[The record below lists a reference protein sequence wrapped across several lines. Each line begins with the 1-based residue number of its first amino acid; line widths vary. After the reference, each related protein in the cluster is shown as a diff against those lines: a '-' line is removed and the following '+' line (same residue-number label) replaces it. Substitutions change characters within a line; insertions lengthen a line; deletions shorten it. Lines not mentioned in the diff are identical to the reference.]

1 VPGGSDASPADSARP
16 SYTTS
21 EDRLQG
27 REPFSWRYRCR
38 LDADDRGQAPAPE
51 RTAVGD
57 LTGGELVARV
67 LAREGVGAI
76 FTLCGGHVLPI
87 YDACLRH
94 GIRVVDVRHEQ
105 AAAHA
110 ADAWA
115 RLTRA
120 LGVAVVVPGPGVT
133 DAVTGVANAFAA
145 RSPLLLIGGASPLG
159 LKGRGALQEMEQVA
173 LLRPI
178 TKGAWAVPEPRLIPE
193 YLGRAIDVALAGQP
207 GPVFVEI
214 AVDLLMSTV
223 DERDAPLP
231 VPGAR
236 GRPAPS
242 PAAVERVATLLA
254 NAERPAIVAGSGV
267 YWDGG
272 WDALA
277 RLAERVALPVFMN
290 GMGRGCLPHDHPVA
304 FQLARG
310 LALREADLV
319 LVLGTPLDFR
329 LGYGQAPVIGD
340 GAQVVMVDAEGG
352 DFGRNRPLAEGIA
365 ADVRLTLEALCAAM
379 PARLPG
385 RTESWRRQLR
395 DKEDAERARH
405 AALAASDR
413 TPISHYRLAAEL
425 AAVMDERTCL
435 VADGG
440 DVVTCASKI
449 VPLSR
454 PAQWLD
460 PGPLGVLGVG
470 PPFALAAKALH
481 PEWRVLLLSGDGALG
496 LNGMELETAVR
507 FDLPLVCIVGN
518 DGGWGMIRSVQQSFY
533 GRERTVAT
541 SLPFT
546 RYDRLVEALGGAG
559 ETIEDPR
566 RLRPAL
572 ERALAGGRVACLNV
586 ILDPDAYRREGGG
599 SLAI

>member
-1 VPGGSDASPADSARP
+1 MA
-16 SYTTS
+16 
-21 EDRLQG
+21 
-27 REPFSWRYRCR
+27 
-38 LDADDRGQAPAPE
+38 
-51 RTAVGD
+51 D

-67 LAREGVGAI
+67 LAREGVTAI

-94 GIRVVDVRHEQ
+94 GIRIIDVRHEQ

-115 RLTRA
+115 RLTRG

-133 DAVTGVANAFAA
+133 DAVTGVANAHAA
-145 RSPLLLIGGASPLG
+145 RSPLLLIGGGSPLG
-159 LKGRGALQEMEQVA
+159 LKGRGALQEMDQVS
-173 LLRPI
+173 LLTPI
-178 TKGAWAVPEPRLIPE
+178 TKGVWAVPEPRLISE
-193 YLGRAIDVALAGQP
+193 YLAHAIDVALTGQP

-214 AVDLLMSTV
+214 AIDLLMSTV

-231 VPGAR
+231 APGAR
-236 GRPAPS
+236 GRPAPAS
-242 PAAVERVATLLA
+242 EAVDRMAALLTS
-254 NAERPAIVAGSGV
+254 AERPAIVAGSGV
-267 YWDGG
+267 YWDGA

-277 RLAERVALPVFMN
+277 GLAERAGLPVFTN
-290 GMGRGCLPHDHPVA
+290 GMGRGCLPHDHPMA

-310 LALREADLV
+310 LALREADVV

-329 LGYGQAPVIGD
+329 LGYGQAPVFGD
-340 GAQVVMVDAEGG
+340 GAQVVMVDADGR
-352 DFGRNRPLAEGIA
+352 DFGRNRTLAEGLA
-365 ADVRLTLEALCAAM
+365 ADV
-379 PARLPG
+379 G
-385 RTESWRRQLR
+385 RTLAALHATLTAGRSARTEGWRRRLR
-395 DKEDAERARH
+395 DKEEAERQKQAL
-405 AALAASDR
+405 LAASDQ
-413 TPISHYRLAAEL
+413 TPITHYRLAAEL

-481 PEWRVLLLSGDGALG
+481 PDWRVLLLSGDGAFG

-507 FDLPLVCIVGN
+507 FDLPLVCVVGN
-518 DGGWGMIRSVQQSFY
+518 DGGWGMIRSVQQTFY
-533 GRERTVAT
+533 GRERTVGT

-546 RYDRLVEALGGAG
+546 RYDRLAEALGGDG

-572 ERALAGGRVACLNV
+572 ERALGSGRVACLNV

>member
-1 VPGGSDASPADSARP
+1 MA
-16 SYTTS
+16 
-21 EDRLQG
+21 
-27 REPFSWRYRCR
+27 
-38 LDADDRGQAPAPE
+38 
-51 RTAVGD
+51 D

-94 GIRVVDVRHEQ
+94 GIRIIDVRHEQ

-115 RLTRA
+115 RLTRS

-133 DAVTGVANAFAA
+133 DAVTGVANAHAA
-145 RSPLLLIGGASPLG
+145 RSPLLLIGGGSPLG
-159 LKGRGALQEMEQVA
+159 LKGRGALQEMDQVS

-178 TKGAWAVPEPRLIPE
+178 TKGAWAVPEPRLISE
-193 YLGRAIDVALAGQP
+193 YLARAIDVALTGQP

-223 DERDAPLP
+223 DEADAPWP
-231 VPGAR
+231 PPGAR
-236 GRPAPS
+236 GRPAPDARAIDQV
-242 PAAVERVATLLA
+242 AALLA
-254 NAERPAIVAGSGV
+254 GAERPAIVAGSGV
-267 YWDGG
+267 YWDGAWG
-272 WDALA
+272 ALA
-277 RLAERVALPVFMN
+277 RLAERTGTPVFTN
-290 GMGRGCLPHDHPVA
+290 GMGRGCLPHDHPMA

-310 LALREADLV
+310 LALREADAV

-329 LGYGQAPVIGD
+329 LGYGQTPVFGE
-340 GAQVVMVDAEGG
+340 GAQVVMVDAEGA
-352 DFGRNRPLAEGIA
+352 DFGRNR
-365 ADVRLTLEALCAAM
+365 TLDALHATVPAGL
-379 PARLPG
+379 PAR
-385 RTESWRRQLR
+385 TAAWRRRLR
-395 DKEDAERARH
+395 EKEDAERAKQAH
-405 AALAASDR
+405 LAASDQ
-413 TPISHYRLAAEL
+413 TPITHYRLAAEL
-425 AAVMDERTCL
+425 AAVMDDRTCL

-481 PEWRVLLLSGDGALG
+481 PEWRVLLLSGDGAFG

-507 FDLPLVCIVGN
+507 FDLPLVCVVGN
-518 DGGWGMIRSVQQSFY
+518 DGGWGMIRTVQQAFY
-533 GRERTVAT
+533 GRERMVAT
-541 SLPFT
+541 SLPYT
-546 RYDRLVEALGGAG
+546 RYDRLAEALGGEG
-559 ETIEDPR
+559 EAIEDPR

-572 ERALAGGRVACLNV
+572 ERALGSGRVACLNV

-599 SLAI
+599 SMAI

>member
-1 VPGGSDASPADSARP
+1 MA
-16 SYTTS
+16 
-21 EDRLQG
+21 
-27 REPFSWRYRCR
+27 
-38 LDADDRGQAPAPE
+38 
-51 RTAVGD
+51 D

-94 GIRVVDVRHEQ
+94 GIRVIDVRHEQ

-115 RLTRA
+115 RLTRG

-133 DAVTGVANAFAA
+133 DAVTGVANANAA
-145 RSPLLLIGGASPLG
+145 RSPLLLIGGGSPLG
-159 LKGRGALQEMEQVA
+159 LKGRGALQEMDQVS
-173 LLRPI
+173 LMRPI

-193 YLGRAIDVALAGQP
+193 YLARAVDVALSGQP

-223 DERDAPLP
+223 DERDAVLP
-231 VPGAR
+231 APGAR
-236 GRPAPS
+236 GRPAP
-242 PAAVERVATLLA
+242 PADAIDQVAALLA
-254 NAERPAIVAGSGV
+254 TSTRPAIVAGSGV
-267 YWDGG
+267 YWDGA
-272 WDALA
+272 WTALS
-277 RLAERVALPVFMN
+277 RLAERAGVPVFPN
-290 GMGRGCLPHDHPVA
+290 GMGRGCLPHEHPMA
-304 FQLARG
+304 YQLARG
-310 LALREADLV
+310 LGLREADVV

-329 LGYGQAPVIGD
+329 LGYGQAPVFGED
-340 GAQVVMVDAEGG
+340 ARVVMVDAEGA
-352 DFGRNRPLAEGIA
+352 DFGRNRTLAAGIA
-365 ADVRLTLEALCAAM
+365 ADVGQTLAALEAA
-379 PARLPG
+379 LPG
-385 RTESWRRQLR
+385 GAAARTESWRRRLR
-395 DKEDAERARH
+395 DKEDAERAKQM
-405 AALAASDR
+405 ALAASDQ
-413 TPISHYRLAAEL
+413 TPITHYRLAAEL
-425 AAVMDERTCL
+425 AAVMSERTCL

-454 PAQWLD
+454 PGQWLD

-481 PEWRVLLLSGDGALG
+481 PEWSVLLLSGDGAFG

-507 FDLPLVCIVGN
+507 FDLPLVCVVGN
-518 DGGWGMIRSVQQSFY
+518 DGGWGMIRSVQQTFY

-546 RYDRLVEALGGAG
+546 RYDRVAEALGGVG

-572 ERALAGGRVACLNV
+572 ERALGSRRVVCLNV

>member
-1 VPGGSDASPADSARP
+1 MA
-16 SYTTS
+16 
-21 EDRLQG
+21 
-27 REPFSWRYRCR
+27 
-38 LDADDRGQAPAPE
+38 
-51 RTAVGD
+51 D

-76 FTLCGGHVLPI
+76 FTLCGGHILPI

-94 GIRVVDVRHEQ
+94 GIRIIDVRHEQ

-115 RLTRA
+115 RLTRG

-133 DAVTGVANAFAA
+133 DAVTGVANAHAA
-145 RSPLLLIGGASPLG
+145 RSPLLLIGGGSPLG
-159 LKGRGALQEMEQVA
+159 LKGRGALQEMDQVS
-173 LLRPI
+173 LLAPI

-193 YLGRAIDVALAGQP
+193 FLARAIDLALSGRP

-223 DERDAPLP
+223 DEDDAR
-231 VPGAR
+231 VPPAGPRA
-236 GRPAPS
+236 RPAPEGES
-242 PAAVERVATLLA
+242 IDRVASLLA
-254 NAERPAIVAGSGV
+254 GAERPAIVAGSGV
-267 YWDGG
+267 YWDGA
-272 WDALA
+272 WESLA
-277 RLAERVALPVFMN
+277 RLAERAGLPVFTN
-290 GMGRGCLPHDHPVA
+290 GMGRGCLPHDHPMA

-310 LALREADLV
+310 LALRDADVV

-329 LGYGQAPVIGD
+329 LGYGQAPVFGE
-340 GAQVVMVDAEGG
+340 GAQVVMVDADGS
-352 DFGRNRPLAEGIA
+352 DFGRNRTLAASIA
-365 ADVRLTLEALCAAM
+365 ADVCGTLEALDASV
-379 PARLPG
+379 PARLAS
-385 RTESWRRQLR
+385 RTEGWRRRLR
-395 DKEDAERARH
+395 DKEDADRMKQ

-413 TPISHYRLAAEL
+413 SPISHYRLAAEL
-425 AAVMDERTCL
+425 AAVMGERTCL

-470 PPFALAAKALH
+470 PPFAVAAKALH
-481 PEWRVLLLSGDGALG
+481 PEWDVLLLSGDGAFG

-507 FDLPLVCIVGN
+507 FGLPLVCVVGN
-518 DGGWGMIRSVQQSFY
+518 DGGWGMIRSVQQTFY

-541 SLPFT
+541 SLPFS
-546 RYDRLVEALGGAG
+546 RYDRLVEAMGGEG
-559 ETIEDPR
+559 ETIEEPR

-572 ERALAGGRVACLNV
+572 ERALASGRVACLNV

>member
-1 VPGGSDASPADSARP
+1 MA
-16 SYTTS
+16 
-21 EDRLQG
+21 
-27 REPFSWRYRCR
+27 
-38 LDADDRGQAPAPE
+38 
-51 RTAVGD
+51 D

-76 FTLCGGHVLPI
+76 FTLCGGHILPI

-94 GIRVVDVRHEQ
+94 GIRIIDVRHEQ

-115 RLTRA
+115 RLTRG

-133 DAVTGVANAFAA
+133 DAVTGVANAHAA
-145 RSPLLLIGGASPLG
+145 RSPLLLIGGGSPLG
-159 LKGRGALQEMEQVA
+159 LKGRGALQEMDQVS
-173 LLRPI
+173 LLAPI

-193 YLGRAIDVALAGQP
+193 YLARAIDLALSGRP

-214 AVDLLMSTV
+214 AIDLLMSTV
-223 DERDAPLP
+223 DEDDAR
-231 VPGAR
+231 VPPPGPR
-236 GRPAPS
+236 ERPAPDALS
-242 PAAVERVATLLA
+242 IDRVAALLA
-254 NAERPAIVAGSGV
+254 GAARPAVVAGSGV
-267 YWDGG
+267 YWDGA
-272 WDALA
+272 WEALG
-277 RLAERVALPVFMN
+277 RLAERAGLPVFTN
-290 GMGRGCLPHDHPVA
+290 GMGRGCLPHDHPMA

-310 LALREADLV
+310 LALREADV
-319 LVLGTPLDFR
+319 VIVLGTPLDFR
-329 LGYGQAPVIGD
+329 LGYGQAPVFGE
-340 GAQVVMVDAEGG
+340 GAEVVMVDADGA
-352 DFGRNRPLAEGIA
+352 DFGRNRTLAAGIA
-365 ADVRLTLEALCAAM
+365 ADVRGTLEALHASV
-379 PARLPG
+379 PARLPS
-385 RTESWRRQLR
+385 RTDEWRRRLR
-395 DKEDAERARH
+395 DKEDAERMKQT
-405 AALAASDR
+405 ALAVSDSS
-413 TPISHYRLAAEL
+413 PISHYRLAAEL
-425 AAVMDERTCL
+425 AAVMGERTCL

-470 PPFALAAKALH
+470 PPFAVAAKALH
-481 PEWRVLLLSGDGALG
+481 PEWDVVLLSGDGAFG

-507 FDLPLVCIVGN
+507 FGLPLVCVVGN
-518 DGGWGMIRSVQQSFY
+518 DGGWGMIRSVQQTFY

-541 SLPFT
+541 SLPFS
-546 RYDRLVEALGGAG
+546 RYDRLVEAMGGEG
-559 ETIEDPR
+559 ETIEEPR

-572 ERALAGGRVACLNV
+572 ERALASGRVTCLNV

>member
-1 VPGGSDASPADSARP
+1 MA
-16 SYTTS
+16 
-21 EDRLQG
+21 
-27 REPFSWRYRCR
+27 
-38 LDADDRGQAPAPE
+38 
-51 RTAVGD
+51 D

-67 LAREGVGAI
+67 LAREGVAAI
-76 FTLCGGHVLPI
+76 FTLCGGHVLSI

-94 GIRVVDVRHEQ
+94 GIRIIDVRHEQ

-115 RLTRA
+115 RLTRG

-133 DAVTGVANAFAA
+133 DAVTGVANAHAA
-145 RSPLLLIGGASPLG
+145 RSPLLLIGGGSPLG
-159 LKGRGALQEMEQVA
+159 LKGRGALQEMDQVS
-173 LLRPI
+173 LLAPI
-178 TKGAWAVPEPRLIPE
+178 TKGAWAVPEPRLISE
-193 YLGRAIDVALAGQP
+193 YLSRAIDVALTGQP

-214 AVDLLMSTV
+214 AIDLLMSTA

-231 VPGAR
+231 APGAR
-236 GRPAPS
+236 GRPAPA
-242 PAAVERVATLLA
+242 PDAVERVAALLA
-254 NAERPAIVAGSGV
+254 SAERPAVVAGSGV
-267 YWDGG
+267 YWDGA

-277 RLAERVALPVFMN
+277 GLAERAGLPVFTN
-290 GMGRGCLPHDHPVA
+290 GMGRGCVPHDHPMA

-310 LALREADLV
+310 LALREADVV

-329 LGYGQAPVIGD
+329 LGYGQAPAFGD
-340 GAQVVMVDAEGG
+340 GAQVVMVDADGR
-352 DFGRNRPLAEGIA
+352 DFGRNRTLAEGLA
-365 ADVRLTLEALCAAM
+365 ADVGRTLSALHAAL
-379 PARLPG
+379 PAGLSA
-385 RTESWRRQLR
+385 RTESWRRRLR
-395 DKEDAERARH
+395 EKEEAERQKQAV
-405 AALAASDR
+405 LSASDQ
-413 TPISHYRLAAEL
+413 TPITHYRLAAEL
-425 AAVMDERTCL
+425 AAVMDGRTCL

-470 PPFALAAKALH
+470 PPFALAAKALQ
-481 PEWRVLLLSGDGALG
+481 PDRRVLLLSGDGAFG

-507 FDLPLVCIVGN
+507 FDLPLVCVVGN
-518 DGGWGMIRSVQQSFY
+518 DGGWGMIRSVQQTFY
-533 GRERTVAT
+533 GRERAVAT

-546 RYDRLVEALGGAG
+546 RYDRLVEALGGEG

-572 ERALAGGRVACLNV
+572 ERALGSGRVACLNV

>member
-1 VPGGSDASPADSARP
+1 MA
-16 SYTTS
+16 
-21 EDRLQG
+21 
-27 REPFSWRYRCR
+27 
-38 LDADDRGQAPAPE
+38 
-51 RTAVGD
+51 D

-94 GIRVVDVRHEQ
+94 GIRIIDVRHEQ

-115 RLTRA
+115 RLTRG

-133 DAVTGVANAFAA
+133 DAVTGVANAHAA
-145 RSPLLLIGGASPLG
+145 RSPLLLVGGGSPLG
-159 LKGRGALQEMEQVA
+159 LKGRGALQEMDQVS
-173 LLRPI
+173 LLAPI
-178 TKGAWAVPEPRLIPE
+178 TKGAWAVPEPRLISE
-193 YLGRAIDVALAGQP
+193 YLARAIDVALTGQP

-214 AVDLLMSTV
+214 AIDLLMSTV

-231 VPGAR
+231 APGVR
-236 GRPAPS
+236 GRAAPAPD
-242 PAAVERVATLLA
+242 AVDRVAALLA
-254 NAERPAIVAGSGV
+254 SAERPAIVAGSGV
-267 YWDGG
+267 YWDGA
-272 WDALA
+272 WDALTG
-277 RLAERVALPVFMN
+277 LAERAGAPVFTN
-290 GMGRGCLPHDHPVA
+290 GMGRGCLPHDHPMA

-310 LALREADLV
+310 LALREADVV

-329 LGYGQAPVIGD
+329 LGYGQAPAFGD
-340 GAQVVMVDAEGG
+340 GARVVMVDADGR
-352 DFGRNRPLAEGIA
+352 DFGRNRTLAEGIA
-365 ADVRLTLEALCAAM
+365 ADVGRTLAALHAAV
-379 PARLPG
+379 PAGLPG
-385 RTESWRRQLR
+385 RTEGWRRRLR
-395 DKEDAERARH
+395 DKERAERRKQDV
-405 AALAASDR
+405 LAASDQ
-413 TPISHYRLAAEL
+413 TPITHYRLAAEL

-470 PPFALAAKALH
+470 PPFALAAKALR
-481 PEWRVLLLSGDGALG
+481 PDRRVLLLSGDGAFG

-507 FDLPLVCIVGN
+507 FDLPLVCVVGN
-518 DGGWGMIRSVQQSFY
+518 DGGWGMIRSVQQTFY

-546 RYDRLVEALGGAG
+546 RYDRLAEALGGEG
-559 ETIEDPR
+559 ETVEDPR

-572 ERALAGGRVACLNV
+572 EHALGGGRVACLNV

>member
-1 VPGGSDASPADSARP
+1 MA
-16 SYTTS
+16 
-21 EDRLQG
+21 
-27 REPFSWRYRCR
+27 
-38 LDADDRGQAPAPE
+38 
-51 RTAVGD
+51 D

-76 FTLCGGHVLPI
+76 FTLCGGHILPI

-94 GIRVVDVRHEQ
+94 GIRIIDVRHEQ

-115 RLTRA
+115 RLTRG

-133 DAVTGVANAFAA
+133 DAVTGVANAHAA
-145 RSPLLLIGGASPLG
+145 RSPLLLIGGGSPLG
-159 LKGRGALQEMEQVA
+159 LKGRGALQEMDQVS
-173 LLRPI
+173 LLAPI

-193 YLGRAIDVALAGQP
+193 YLARAIDVALSGRP

-223 DERDAPLP
+223 DEDDAR
-231 VPGAR
+231 VPPPGPR
-236 GRPAPS
+236 ERPAPDAES
-242 PAAVERVATLLA
+242 IDRVATLLA
-254 NAERPAIVAGSGV
+254 GSVRPAVVAGSGV
-267 YWDGG
+267 YWDGA
-272 WDALA
+272 WEALA
-277 RLAERVALPVFMN
+277 RLAERAGLPVFTN
-290 GMGRGCLPHDHPVA
+290 GMGRGCLPHDHPMA

-310 LALREADLV
+310 LALRDADVV

-329 LGYGQAPVIGD
+329 LGYGQAPVFGE
-340 GAQVVMVDAEGG
+340 GAQVVVVDADGA
-352 DFGRNRPLAEGIA
+352 DFGRNRTLAAGIA
-365 ADVRLTLEALCAAM
+365 ADVRRTLEALHASV
-379 PARLPG
+379 PAG
-385 RTESWRRQLR
+385 RPSRTDEWRRRLR
-395 DKEDAERARH
+395 DKEDAERMKQ
-405 AALAASDR
+405 AALAVSDSS
-413 TPISHYRLAAEL
+413 PISHYRLAAEL
-425 AAVMDERTCL
+425 AAVMGERACL

-470 PPFALAAKALH
+470 PPFAVAAKALH
-481 PEWRVLLLSGDGALG
+481 PEWDVLLLSGDGAFG

-507 FDLPLVCIVGN
+507 FGLPLVCVVGN
-518 DGGWGMIRSVQQSFY
+518 DGGWGMIRSVQQTFY

-541 SLPFT
+541 SLPFS
-546 RYDRLVEALGGAG
+546 RYDRLVEAMGGEG
-559 ETIEDPR
+559 ETIEEPR

-572 ERALAGGRVACLNV
+572 ERALASGRVTCLNV

>member
-1 VPGGSDASPADSARP
+1 MA
-16 SYTTS
+16 
-21 EDRLQG
+21 
-27 REPFSWRYRCR
+27 
-38 LDADDRGQAPAPE
+38 
-51 RTAVGD
+51 D

-67 LAREGVGAI
+67 LARESVGAI
-76 FTLCGGHVLPI
+76 FTLCGGHILPI

-94 GIRVVDVRHEQ
+94 GIRIIDVRHEQ

-115 RLTRA
+115 RLTRG

-133 DAVTGVANAFAA
+133 DAVTGVANAHAA
-145 RSPLLLIGGASPLG
+145 RSPLLLIGGGSPLG
-159 LKGRGALQEMEQVA
+159 LKGRGALQEMDQVS
-173 LLRPI
+173 LLAPI

-193 YLGRAIDVALAGQP
+193 YLARAIDVALSGRP

-223 DERDAPLP
+223 DEDDAR
-231 VPGAR
+231 VPPPGPR
-236 GRPAPS
+236 ERPAPDGES
-242 PAAVERVATLLA
+242 IDRVATLLA
-254 NAERPAIVAGSGV
+254 GGVRPAVVAGSGV
-267 YWDGG
+267 YWDGA
-272 WDALA
+272 WEALA
-277 RLAERVALPVFMN
+277 RLAERAGLPVFTN
-290 GMGRGCLPHDHPVA
+290 GMGRGCLPHDHPMA

-310 LALREADLV
+310 LALRDADVV

-329 LGYGQAPVIGD
+329 LGYGQAPVFGE
-340 GAQVVMVDAEGG
+340 GAQVVVVDADGA
-352 DFGRNRPLAEGIA
+352 DFGRNRTLAAGIA
-365 ADVRLTLEALCAAM
+365 GDVRRTLEALHASV
-379 PARLPG
+379 PAG
-385 RTESWRRQLR
+385 RPSRTDEWRRRLR
-395 DKEDAERARH
+395 DKEDAERMKQ
-405 AALAASDR
+405 AALAVSDSS
-413 TPISHYRLAAEL
+413 PISHYRLAAEL
-425 AAVMDERTCL
+425 AAVMGERACL

-470 PPFALAAKALH
+470 PPFAVAAKALH
-481 PEWRVLLLSGDGALG
+481 PEWDVLLLSGDGAFG

-507 FDLPLVCIVGN
+507 FGLPLVCVVGN
-518 DGGWGMIRSVQQSFY
+518 DGGWGMIRSVQQTFY

-541 SLPFT
+541 SLPFS
-546 RYDRLVEALGGAG
+546 RYDRLVEAMGGEG
-559 ETIEDPR
+559 ETIEEPR

-572 ERALAGGRVACLNV
+572 ERALASGRVTCLNV

>member
-1 VPGGSDASPADSARP
+1 VA
-16 SYTTS
+16 
-21 EDRLQG
+21 
-27 REPFSWRYRCR
+27 
-38 LDADDRGQAPAPE
+38 
-51 RTAVGD
+51 D
-57 LTGGELVARV
+57 LTGGELVARA

-115 RLTRA
+115 RLTRG

-133 DAVTGVANAFAA
+133 DAVTGVANAHAA
-145 RSPLLLIGGASPLG
+145 RSPLLLIGGGSPLG
-159 LKGRGALQEMEQVA
+159 LKGRGALQEMDQVA
-173 LLRPI
+173 LLRSI
-178 TKGAWAVPEPRLIPE
+178 TKGAWAVPEPRLIPD
-193 YLGRAIDVALAGQP
+193 YVGRAVDVALSGQP

-223 DERDAPLP
+223 DEHD
-231 VPGAR
+231 VSPGMPGVR
-236 GRPAPS
+236 ERPAP
-242 PAAVERVATLLA
+242 ADDAVARVASLLA
-254 NAERPAIVAGSGV
+254 GAERPVIVAGSGV
-267 YWDGG
+267 YWDGA
-272 WDALA
+272 WEALA
-277 RLAERVALPVFMN
+277 GLAERGAVPVFTN
-290 GMGRGCLPHDHPVA
+290 GMGRGCLPHDHPMA

-310 LALREADLV
+310 LALREADVV

-329 LGYGQAPVIGD
+329 LGYGQAPVFGE

-352 DFGRNRPLAEGIA
+352 DFGKNRTLAAGMA
-365 ADVRLTLEALCAAM
+365 ADVRRTLEALYASLPAGSPVRSAA
-379 PARLPG
+379 
-385 RTESWRRQLR
+385 WRRRLR
-395 DKEDAERARH
+395 DKEDQERAKQ
-405 AALAASDR
+405 AALAASDQ
-413 TPISHYRLAAEL
+413 TPITHYRLAAEL
-425 AAVMDERTCL
+425 AAVMDARTCL
-435 VADGG
+435 IADGG
-440 DVVTCASKI
+440 DVVTCASKLI
-449 VPLSR
+449 PLSR
-454 PAQWLD
+454 PGQWLD

-481 PEWRVLLLSGDGALG
+481 PEWRVLLLSGDGAFG

-507 FDLPLVCIVGN
+507 FDLPLVCVVGN
-518 DGGWGMIRSVQQSFY
+518 DGGWGMIRSVQQAFY

-546 RYDRLVEALGGAG
+546 RYDRVAEALGGVG
-559 ETIEDPR
+559 ETIEDPH

-572 ERALAGGRVACLNV
+572 EEALGSGRVVCLSV

>member
-1 VPGGSDASPADSARP
+1 MA
-16 SYTTS
+16 
-21 EDRLQG
+21 
-27 REPFSWRYRCR
+27 
-38 LDADDRGQAPAPE
+38 
-51 RTAVGD
+51 D

-94 GIRVVDVRHEQ
+94 GIRVIDVRHEQ

-115 RLTRA
+115 RLTRG

-133 DAVTGVANAFAA
+133 DAVTGVANAHAA
-145 RSPLLLIGGASPLG
+145 RSPLLLIGGGSPLG
-159 LKGRGALQEMEQVA
+159 LKGRGALQEMDQVS

-193 YLGRAIDVALAGQP
+193 YLDPRDRRGAVGPAGS
-207 GPVFVEI
+207 G
-214 AVDLLMSTV
+214 LR
-223 DERDAPLP
+223 RD
-231 VPGAR
+231 R
-236 GRPAPS
+236 GRPPDVDRRRARCAAPPPGPRS
-242 PAAVERVATLLA
+242 RPAPDADALDRVAALLA
-254 NAERPAIVAGSGV
+254 AAERPAIVAGSGV

-272 WDALA
+272 WSELA
-277 RLAERVALPVFMN
+277 RLAERAGIPVFTN
-290 GMGRGCLPHDHPVA
+290 GMGRGCLPHDHPMA

-310 LALREADLV
+310 LALREADV
-319 LVLGTPLDFR
+319 VVVLGTPLDFR
-329 LGYGQAPVIGD
+329 LGYGQAPVFGD

-352 DFGRNRPLAEGIA
+352 DFGRNRTLAAGLA
-365 ADVRLTLEALCAAM
+365 ADVRRTLAALHASVPSGL
-379 PARLPG
+379 PARSGP
-385 RTESWRRQLR
+385 WRRRLR
-395 DKEDAERARH
+395 DREDAERAKQ
-405 AALAASDR
+405 AALAASDQ
-413 TPISHYRLAAEL
+413 TPITHYRLAAEL
-425 AAVMDERTCL
+425 AAVMSERVCL

-481 PEWRVLLLSGDGALG
+481 PDWRVLLLSGDGAFG

-507 FDLPLVCIVGN
+507 FDLPLVCVVGN
-518 DGGWGMIRSVQQSFY
+518 DGGWGMIRSVQQAFY

-546 RYDRLVEALGGAG
+546 RYDRLVEALGGEG

-572 ERALAGGRVACLNV
+572 ERALASGRVTCLNV

>member
-1 VPGGSDASPADSARP
+1 V
-16 SYTTS
+16 
-21 EDRLQG
+21 
-27 REPFSWRYRCR
+27 
-38 LDADDRGQAPAPE
+38 
-51 RTAVGD
+51 
-57 LTGGELVARV
+57 
-67 LAREGVGAI
+67 I
-76 FTLCGGHVLPI
+76 
-87 YDACLRH
+87 
-94 GIRVVDVRHEQ
+94 DVRHEQ

-115 RLTRA
+115 RLTRG

-133 DAVTGVANAFAA
+133 DAVTGVANAHAA
-145 RSPLLLIGGASPLG
+145 RSPLLLIGGGSPLG
-159 LKGRGALQEMEQVA
+159 LKGRGALQEMDQVS

-193 YLGRAIDVALAGQP
+193 YLARAVDVALSGQP

-223 DERDAPLP
+223 DEQDAPMPAPGPRRRP
-231 VPGAR
+231 VPDA
-236 GRPAPS
+236 
-242 PAAVERVATLLA
+242 AAVDRVAALLA
-254 NAERPAIVAGSGV
+254 AAERPAIVAGSGV
-267 YWDGG
+267 YWDGA
-272 WDALA
+272 WNALA
-277 RLAERVALPVFMN
+277 GLAERAGIPVFTN
-290 GMGRGCLPHDHPVA
+290 GMGRGCLPHDHPMA

-310 LALREADLV
+310 LALHEADVV
-319 LVLGTPLDFR
+319 LVLGAPLDFR
-329 LGYGQAPVIGD
+329 LGYGQAPVFGE

-352 DFGRNRPLAEGIA
+352 DFGRNRTLAAGLA
-365 ADVRLTLEALCAAM
+365 ADVHRTLEALEASVAAGL
-379 PARLPG
+379 PARSG
-385 RTESWRRQLR
+385 DWRRRLR
-395 DKEDAERARH
+395 DKEDAERLKQ
-405 AALAASDR
+405 AALAASDQ
-413 TPISHYRLAAEL
+413 TPITHYRLAAEL
-425 AAVMDERTCL
+425 AAVMSEHTCL
-435 VADGG
+435 IADGG

-481 PEWRVLLLSGDGALG
+481 PEWRVLLLSGDGAFG

-507 FDLPLVCIVGN
+507 FDLPLVCVVGN

-546 RYDRLVEALGGAG
+546 RYDRVVEALGGEG
-559 ETIEDPR
+559 ETVEDPR

-572 ERALAGGRVACLNV
+572 ERALGSGRVACLNV